1 MLTLLITLIILV
13 AILLVLVVLAQN
25 SKGGGLSSQF
35 GGSGA
40 SQVVGVKRT
49 GDILEK
55 ITWVLAISLVVLALA
70 SSFVIKTTTVDTG
83 FTSPNIEKA
92 QDETILPGM
101 EGAGQ
106 EEGLLPPTEGEG
118 SSEGQEGGGDQELIE
133 GLQEDTE
140 DGSSEE

>member
-55 ITWVLAISLVVLALA
+55 ITWVLAISLVVLSLA

-92 QDETILPGM
+92 QDETLLPGM
-101 EGAGQ
+101 EGG
-106 EEGLLPPTEGEG
+106 EEGLLPSTEGEG
-118 SSEGQEGGGDQELIE
+118 NTQDQEGGNQELIE
-133 GLQEDTE
+133 GLEE
-140 DGSSEE
+140 SEEDNSEE